1 MGNKLSRQSA
11 IIGNKDGNKDDN
23 KDGNKDNNKGSNG
36 GTKSKNQKYKNSI
49 TYKMHLSEPWFSL
62 IGLGIKDVEGRLNRG
77 KFKEL
82 KEGDI
87 IEWNNED
94 FKPRTIS
101 TQISKITKYKS
112 FTEYI
117 QKEKNKKHNPLPGM
131 PSLEH
136 ELSVYYKYYSK
147 EDETEFGVIAIQLAL
162 YN

>member
-1 MGNKLSRQSA
+1 MGNKLSQQSA
-11 IIGNKDGNKDDN
+11 IIGNKDDNKDDN
-23 KDGNKDNNKGSNG
+23 KNTNG
-36 GTKSKNQKYKNSI
+36 GTKSKYKNSI

-82 KEGDI
+82 KQGDI

-94 FKPRTIS
+94 FKLRTIS

-147 EDETEFGVIAIQLAL
+147 EDEKEFGVIAIQLTL

>member
-1 MGNKLSRQSA
+1 MGNKLSQKAS
-11 IIGNKDGNKDDN
+11 INDKTKTDIDDKTNKNTDGGNAKDK
-23 KDGNKDNNKGSNG
+23 
-36 GTKSKNQKYKNSI
+36 TKYKNST

-62 IGLGIKDVEGRLNRG
+62 IELGIKDVEGRLNRG

-117 QKEKNKKHNPLPGM
+117 QKEKHKKHNPLPGM

-136 ELSVYYKYYSK
+136 ELSVYYKYFSK
-147 EDETEFGVIAIQLAL
+147 EDEKEFGVIAIQLTL